1 MALLL
6 GNLSLEVETY
16 IFMSIYLFIIYHNL
30 L

>member
-1 MALLL
+1 MAPLL

>member
-6 GNLSLEVETY
+6 GNLSLEVEIY